1 MVRRDIGTTET
12 GSSTRRTRSDGR
24 ETAAKILK
32 FAEDELNEFGHVN
45 FNLDRVIE
53 KSGISRSSVYH
64 HFGGREGVIA
74 GVETNRLVTWLDNG
88 LTEMQELLANINSGE
103 EAFALVELG
112 IVMVSG
118 SRDQQDIRRQRIS
131 TLAMS
136 YNSPATQERLKE
148 VQAQGT
154 QRFAEIIRELK
165 NRGLCHPIEPIE
177 GTAHFIQSILLG
189 RVLVD
194 ILDDPVA
201 NEQWQAS
208 TVASLRYLLGPLP

>member
-1 MVRRDIGTTET
+1 MARRDEVTQDA
-12 GSSTRRTRSDGR
+12 SSATRRTRSDGR

-32 FAEDELNEFGHVN
+32 FAEEELEAHGHVN

-53 KSGISRSSVYH
+53 KSGVSRSSVYH

-74 GVETNRLVTWLDNG
+74 GVETNRLISWLDNG
-88 LTEMQELLANINSGE
+88 LSEMREMLLNVHSGE
-103 EAFALVELG
+103 DAFKLVELG
-112 IVMVSG
+112 IVWVAG
-118 SRDQQDIRRQRIS
+118 SAEQQERRRQRIS

-136 YNSPATQERLKE
+136 YNSPDTRQHLKK
-148 VQAQGT
+148 VQGEGT

-165 NRGLCHPIEPIE
+165 TRGLCDPLEPIE

-194 ILDDPVA
+194 ILEDAEA
-201 NEQWQAS
+201 NTQWQQS
-208 TVASLRYLLGPLP
+208 TVKTLRFLLRPQA

>member
-1 MVRRDIGTTET
+1 MARRDIGTTES

-32 FAEDELNEFGHVN
+32 FAEDELNQFGYVN

-53 KSGISRSSVYH
+53 KSGVSRSSVYH

-74 GVETNRLVTWLDNG
+74 GVETHRLAAWLDNG
-88 LTEMQELLANINSGE
+88 LTEMQELLANIKSGE

-118 SRDQQDIRRQRIS
+118 SPEQQDIRRQRIS

-136 YNSPATQERLKE
+136 YNSPATQKHLKE
-148 VQAQGT
+148 VQAEGT

-165 NRGLCHPIEPIE
+165 NRGLCNPIEPIE

-201 NEQWQAS
+201 NQHWQQS
-208 TVASLRYLLGPLP
+208 TISVLRHLINPQ

>member
-1 MVRRDIGTTET
+1 MARRDIGTTES

-53 KSGISRSSVYH
+53 KSGVSRSSVYH

-74 GVETNRLVTWLDNG
+74 GVETHRLITWLDNG
-88 LTEMQELLANINSGE
+88 LTEMQELLANVNSGE

-118 SRDQQDIRRQRIS
+118 SQVQQDIRRQRIS

-136 YNSPATQERLKE
+136 YNSPATQEHLKE
-148 VQAQGT
+148 VQAEGT

-201 NEQWQAS
+201 NEQWQQS
-208 TVASLRYLLGPLP
+208 TISVLRHLINPN

>member
-1 MVRRDIGTTET
+1 MARQDVGTTES

-53 KSGISRSSVYH
+53 KSGVSRSSVYH

-74 GVETNRLVTWLDNG
+74 GVEANRLIAWLDNG

-112 IVMVSG
+112 IVVVSG
-118 SRDQQDIRRQRIS
+118 SQDQQNIRRQRIS

-136 YNSPATQERLKE
+136 YNSPATQEHLKE
-148 VQAQGT
+148 VQAEGT

-201 NEQWQAS
+201 NEQWQQS
-208 TVASLRYLLGPLP
+208 TISVLRHLINPN